1 VWWWWDSIAIVLR
14 HGENGRRLNEGWI
27 GIRKELDME
36 RVIMMISSMS
46 SISANEGLY
55 FVIVLQWRK
64 KRMRRLKR
72 KRRKM
77 RARSK

>member
-1 VWWWWDSIAIVLR
+1 VLR
-14 HGENGRRLNEGWI
+14 HGENGRRLNEGWVGGPPCQSLT

-36 RVIMMISSMS
+36 RVIIIPSMS